1 MKNSDAMGDPASA
14 GFAGV
19 TDFTDREESRQPD
32 SAPRTVKDLPSDD
45 QPRERARRFG
55 IASLSNADL
64 FAIILRTGIKGYPI
78 TDLCRDLMAMN
89 GNLLLNLER
98 QTREQIMEL
107 DGVGELKAMQIEAVM
122 EIVRRYGRERV
133 GDRIMIKS
141 PQTIYDIMRPEIANL
156 PHEEMWAIFLNRA
169 NRVIGKLRVSQ
180 GGSTSTVFDIKKI
193 IKNALMA
200 HAEGI
205 VLCHNHPSGNLSPSG
220 PDDNITRRFHE
231 ACRTLD
237 LALVDHLI
245 VTPDGYYSYRDSSSI
260 IR

>member
-1 MKNSDAMGDPASA
+1 MGDPASA

-107 DGVGELKAMQIEAVM
+107 DGVGELKAMQIEAGM
-122 EIVRRYGRERV
+122 EIVRR
-133 GDRIMIKS
+133 
-141 PQTIYDIMRPEIANL
+141 
-156 PHEEMWAIFLNRA
+156 
-169 NRVIGKLRVSQ
+169 
-180 GGSTSTVFDIKKI
+180 
-193 IKNALMA
+193 
-200 HAEGI
+200 
-205 VLCHNHPSGNLSPSG
+205 
-220 PDDNITRRFHE
+220 
-231 ACRTLD
+231 
-237 LALVDHLI
+237 
-245 VTPDGYYSYRDSSSI
+245 
-260 IR
+260 